1 MWYYKLI
8 LLYYSLEEKFLKVF
22 IKLFDDIKKQEN
34 NCVLIDDFCKCNCI
48 SFCLYMVR
56 GFNVCEIKEFFLD
69 IWVGIIKRFGIQ
81 KIGMFVFI
89 RGLESVDIVQMIR
102 DSIDIYNV

>member
-8 LLYYSLEEKFLKVF
+8 LLYYSLEENFFKVF
-22 IKLFDDIKKQEN
+22 IKLFDDMKKSEN
-34 NCVLIDDFCKCNCI
+34 NCVLIDYFCKCNCI

-69 IWVGIIKRFGIQ
+69 IWVGIIKRFGI
-81 KIGMFVFI
+81 
-89 RGLESVDIVQMIR
+89 
-102 DSIDIYNV
+102 